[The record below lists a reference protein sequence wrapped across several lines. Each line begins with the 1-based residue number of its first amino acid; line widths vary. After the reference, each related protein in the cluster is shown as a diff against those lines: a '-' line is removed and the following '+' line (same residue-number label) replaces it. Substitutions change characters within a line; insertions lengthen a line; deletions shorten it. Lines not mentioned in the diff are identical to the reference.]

1 MLRGILVKMERK
13 KRRIAMPLPSLEVLG
28 TVRADGTLELDEKL
42 NVPPGRV
49 KVRVEA
55 MPETAAKPAE
65 GLVEFVDRLRRE
77 MEAAGHKFRTKEE
90 IDAEIEELR
99 NEWEERLDE
108 LDRASGGPSR
118 EEKPTC

>member
-1 MLRGILVKMERK
+1 MT
-13 KRRIAMPLPSLEVLG
+13 MPTREVLG

-55 MPETAAKPAE
+55 VPTTPAKPAE
-65 GLVEFVDRLRRE
+65 GLVEFVERMRRE

-90 IDAEIEELR
+90 IDAEIDELR
-99 NEWEERLDE
+99 NEWEERLEE
-108 LDRASGGPSR
+108 LDQTRGKASG
-118 EEKPTC
+118 EEGSAC

>member
-1 MLRGILVKMERK
+1 M
-13 KRRIAMPLPSLEVLG
+13 AMPNLEVLG

-42 NVPPGRV
+42 NVSPGRV

-55 MPETAAKPAE
+55 VPEAIVKPTE
-65 GLVEFVDRLRRE
+65 GLVEFVDRVRRE

-108 LDRASGGPSR
+108 LDRAREVASGEEGPV
-118 EEKPTC
+118 C